1 MKDPVKDKLR
11 RFGLF
16 ARLGEHA
23 FFATVGQAVKAYVDA
38 YRIDWRDWKDRA

>member
-1 MKDPVKDKLR
+1 VKDKLR

-23 FFATVGQAVKAYVDA
+23 FFATVGEAVKVFVDT
-38 YRIDWRDWKDRA
+38 YQIEWEDWKDRA